1 MSETLFQDIKDID
14 SNLQK
19 IDKTSYKNIGICHI
33 GYITMKQ
40 TDGYENISSV
50 IILYLLINKADGYID
65 ETHGIKY
72 LIFTSADKEVFTK
85 DTKL

>member
-1 MSETLFQDIKDID
+1 
-14 SNLQK
+14 
-19 IDKTSYKNIGICHI
+19 
-33 GYITMKQ
+33 MKQ

-50 IILYLLINKADGYID
+50 NILYLLINKADGYIE